1 MIFLTIIRV
10 NLTRM
15 SFSELGLGQKTL
27 QGVQDAGYQTP
38 TPIQQKVIPSVLAR
52 RDLFG
57 CAQTG
62 TGKTASYTLPLLDLL
77 EKGRARARMPRIL
90 VLAPTREL
98 AQQISEHFEAY
109 GKYHKTNCA
118 LIIGGGSMIQQ
129 ERALN
134 GKIDILIATPGR
146 LLDFVERGKVMLMGI
161 EVLVIDEADRMLDMG
176 FIPDIEKIIKALPAH
191 RQTLMFSATIA
202 PEVRKLADTFLQ
214 NPEEITV
221 SAPSTTSANIQQ
233 FMVKAT
239 PLKKRQTLRA
249 IIQKEEIKT
258 AIIFCNRKKDIAT
271 LCSSLKRH
279 HFNAASL
286 HGDLTQ
292 SVRSETLEAFKKGAI
307 SFLIASDVAARGIDV
322 EDLSYVFNFDVPT
335 NAEEYVHRI
344 GRTGRAGREGK
355 AFTFMTS
362 EEQSYVSAIQKLIGM
377 EIPAYVIEGS
387 EAQNAT
393 PAPKE
398 ARPENKKRNRQSQ
411 ENKPSIPEKTSTIST
426 FQPFPKT
433 REPIIGFGDTLP
445 AFMKNYFPDVPAGF
459 VKKI

>member
-1 MIFLTIIRV
+1 
-10 NLTRM
+10 M
-15 SFSELGLGQKTL
+15 SFSDLGLGQKTL

-62 TGKTASYTLPLLDLL
+62 TGKTASYTLPLLDIL
-77 EKGRARARMPRIL
+77 ENGRARARMPRIL

-98 AQQISEHFEAY
+98 AQQISEHFDSY
-109 GKYHKTNCA
+109 GKHHKINTA

-134 GKIDILIATPGR
+134 RNIDILIATPGR
-146 LLDFVERGKVMLMGI
+146 LLDFVERGKVMLMAA

-176 FIPDIEKIIKALPAH
+176 FIPDIEKITKALPAH

-202 PEVRKLADTFLQ
+202 PEVRKLADSFLK

-221 SAPSTTSANIQQ
+221 AAPATTSANIQQ
-233 FMVKAT
+233 FVVKSA
-239 PLKKRQTLRA
+239 PLKNRQILRG
-249 IIQKEEIKT
+249 IIQKEEIKS
-258 AIIFCNRKKDIAT
+258 AIIFCNRKRDIAT
-271 LCSSLKRH
+271 LCSSFKRH
-279 HFNAASL
+279 KFNVASL

-292 SVRSETLEAFKKGAI
+292 TVRSETLEAFKKGDI

-322 EDLSYVFNFDVPT
+322 QELSYVFNFDVPT

-344 GRTGRAGREGK
+344 GRTGRAGKTGK
-355 AFTFMTS
+355 SFTFITS
-362 EEQSYVSAIQKLIGM
+362 AEEAYLTAIEKLIDM
-377 EIPAYVIEGS
+377 KIPVYALEGS
-387 EAQNAT
+387 DEQNRETAGT
-393 PAPKE
+393 VGAETRSRPQKRTHKPQEESKASPQEHAPKVTAPRPPAPKL
-398 ARPENKKRNRQSQ
+398 
-411 ENKPSIPEKTSTIST
+411 
-426 FQPFPKT
+426 
-433 REPIIGFGDTLP
+433 REPIIGFGDTPP

>member
-1 MIFLTIIRV
+1 M
-10 NLTRM
+10 N
-15 SFSELGLGQKTL
+15 FSDLGLGQKTL

-77 EKGRARARMPRIL
+77 EKGRARARMPRVL

-98 AQQISEHFEAY
+98 AQQISEHFESY
-109 GKYHKTNCA
+109 GKHHKTKLA
-118 LIIGGGSMIQQ
+118 LIMGGGSIIQQ
-129 ERALN
+129 ERTLSGN
-134 GKIDILIATPGR
+134 IDILIATPGR
-146 LLDFVERGKVMLMGI
+146 LLDLVERGKVMLMGVEI
-161 EVLVIDEADRMLDMG
+161 LVIDEADRMLDMG
-176 FIPDIEKIIKALPAH
+176 FIPDIEKIIKSLPSQ

-202 PEVRKLADTFLQ
+202 PEVRKLAETFLQ

-221 SAPSTTSANIQQ
+221 TASATTATNIQQ
-233 FMVKAT
+233 FIVST
-239 PLKKRQTLRA
+239 SSLKKAEILRS
-249 IIQKEEIKT
+249 IIQKENIKT

-271 LCSSLKRH
+271 LCTSLKRLN
-279 HFNAASL
+279 FNVASL

-292 SVRSETLEAFKKGAI
+292 TVRSETLEAFKKGEI
-307 SFLIASDVAARGIDV
+307 SFLVASDVAARGIDV
-322 EDLSYVFNFDVPT
+322 EELPYVFNFDVPT

-355 AFTFMTS
+355 AFTFTTPAD
-362 EEQSYVSAIQKLIGM
+362 QSYLKAIQKLIDM
-377 EIPAYVIEGS
+377 EIPVYVVG
-387 EAQNAT
+387 EADNQGLDST
-393 PAPKE
+393 PAE
-398 ARPENKKRNRQSQ
+398 DRPDPKKRNTRRHQDNPPAFQ
-411 ENKPSIPEKTSTIST
+411 EKAPKVAT
-426 FQPFPKT
+426 FQPPSSRS
-433 REPIIGFGDTLP
+433 REPIIGFGDNPP

>member
-1 MIFLTIIRV
+1 M
-10 NLTRM
+10 N
-15 SFSELGLGQKTL
+15 FSDLGLGQKTL

-38 TPIQQKVIPSVLAR
+38 TPIQQKVIPYVLAR

-98 AQQISEHFEAY
+98 AQQISEHFESY
-109 GKYHKTNCA
+109 GKYHKTNLA
-118 LIIGGGSMIQQ
+118 LVMGGGSMIQQ
-129 ERALN
+129 ERALSGN
-134 GKIDILIATPGR
+134 IDILIATPGR
-146 LLDFVERGKVMLMGI
+146 LLDLVERGKVMLMSV

-176 FIPDIEKIIKALPAH
+176 FIPDIEKIIKALPSH

-202 PEVRKLADTFLQ
+202 PEVRKLAETFLRD
-214 NPEEITV
+214 PEEITV
-221 SAPSTTSANIQQ
+221 TAPATTSANIQQ
-233 FMVKAT
+233 FIVKTA
-239 PLKKRQTLRA
+239 PLKKRQILRA

-279 HFNAASL
+279 HFNVASL

-292 SVRSETLEAFKKGAI
+292 TLRTETLESFKKGDI

-322 EDLSYVFNFDVPT
+322 AELPYVFNFDVPT

-355 AFTFMTS
+355 AFTFITPA
-362 EEQSYVSAIQKLIGM
+362 EQSYLSAIQKLISM
-377 EIPAYVIEGS
+377 EIPAYHLE
-387 EAQNAT
+387 EADDRSADPVAT
-393 PAPKE
+393 ENRSRNRKRTPKNEENKAPSQEQAPKV
-398 ARPENKKRNRQSQ
+398 PD
-411 ENKPSIPEKTSTIST
+411 
-426 FQPFPKT
+426 FQPAAPKS
-433 REPIIGFGDTLP
+433 REPIIGFGDTPP

>member
-1 MIFLTIIRV
+1 M
-10 NLTRM
+10 N
-15 SFSELGLGQKTL
+15 FSDLGLGQKTL
-27 QGVQDAGYQTP
+27 EGVQDAGYQTP
-38 TPIQQKVIPSVLAR
+38 TPIQQKVIPYVLAR

-98 AQQISEHFEAY
+98 AQQIAEHFESY
-109 GKYHKTNCA
+109 GKHHKINLA
-118 LIIGGGSMIQQ
+118 LIMGGGSMIQQ

-134 GKIDILIATPGR
+134 GNLDILIATPGR
-146 LLDFVERGKVMLMGI
+146 LLDFVERGKVMLMSV

-176 FIPDIEKIIKALPAH
+176 FIPDIEKIVKTLPAH
-191 RQTLMFSATIA
+191 RQTLMFSATVA
-202 PEVRKLADTFLQ
+202 PEVRKLADSFLQ

-221 SAPSTTSANIQQ
+221 AAPATTSANIQQ
-233 FMVKAT
+233 FLVKT
-239 PLKKRQTLRA
+239 SPLKKRQTLRA
-249 IIQKEEIKT
+249 IIQKEDIKT

-279 HFNAASL
+279 NFNVASL

-292 SVRSETLEAFKKGAI
+292 TLRSETLEAFKRGDI

-322 EDLSYVFNFDVPT
+322 ADLPYVFNFDVPT

-355 AFTFMTS
+355 AFTFMTPA
-362 EEQSYVSAIQKLIGM
+362 EQSYLTSIQKLISM
-377 EIPAYVIEGS
+377 EIPGYTLEETDDQSTHAVSTETRS
-387 EAQNAT
+387 RN
-393 PAPKE
+393 
-398 ARPENKKRNRQSQ
+398 RKRNQQDQ
-411 ENKPSIPEKTSTIST
+411 ENKAPSKDQAPKVPA
-426 FQPFPKT
+426 FQPSPPKP
-433 REPIIGFGDTLP
+433 REPIIGFGDTPP

-459 VKKI
+459 VRKI

>member
-1 MIFLTIIRV
+1 M
-10 NLTRM
+10 N
-15 SFSELGLGQKTL
+15 FSDLGLGQKTL
-27 QGVQDAGYQTP
+27 QGVQDAGYTTP
-38 TPIQQKVIPSVLAR
+38 TPIQQSVIPSVLAR

-98 AQQISEHFEAY
+98 AQQIAEHFDSY
-109 GKYHKTNCA
+109 GKHHKLKTA

-134 GKIDILIATPGR
+134 GNIDILIATPGR
-146 LLDFVERGKVMLMGI
+146 LLDFVERGKVMLMAV

-176 FIPDIEKIIKALPAH
+176 FIPDIEKITKALPPH
-191 RQTLMFSATIA
+191 RQTLMFSATVA
-202 PEVRKLADTFLQ
+202 PEVRKLADSFLRD
-214 NPEEITV
+214 PEEITM
-221 SAPSTTSANIQQ
+221 SAPATTSANIQQ
-233 FMVKAT
+233 FIVKSA
-239 PLKKRQTLRA
+239 PLKKRQILRA
-249 IIQKEEIKT
+249 IIQKEDIKT

-271 LCSSLKRH
+271 LCSSFKRH
-279 HFNAASL
+279 KFNVAAL

-292 SVRSETLEAFKKGAI
+292 TVRSETLEAFKKGDI
-307 SFLIASDVAARGIDV
+307 TFLIASDVAARGIDV
-322 EDLSYVFNFDVPT
+322 EALSHVFNFDVPI

-355 AFTFMTS
+355 AFTFITPA
-362 EEQSYVSAIQKLIGM
+362 EQSYLTAIQKLIGM
-377 EIPAYVIEGS
+377 EIPVYAIDKPDDQRGEPISIKTQPREQKNQDNKLPPKEQTPKVTAS
-387 EAQNAT
+387 HP
-393 PAPKE
+393 PAPK
-398 ARPENKKRNRQSQ
+398 S
-411 ENKPSIPEKTSTIST
+411 
-426 FQPFPKT
+426 
-433 REPIIGFGDTLP
+433 REPIIGFGDTPP